1 MLLKKSEVKKLIK
14 DEGYRISPDSYE
26 GINRAV
32 ESTIK
37 QMLVQ
42 VANDN
47 MKTLMMQHTGA
58 RTTTIESNSCSRCA
72 NIKSTYIRWA
82 KNVQQ
87 FCADEATIMF
97 NRLRGQR

>member
-1 MLLKKSEVKKLIK
+1 MLLKKSEVKKLVR
-14 DEGYRISPDSYE
+14 DGGYRISPDAYE

-42 VANDN
+42 VATDN

-58 RTTTIESNSCSRCA
+58 RTTITDSNSCSRCA
-72 NIKSTYIRWA
+72 NIESTYIRWA

-87 FCADEATIMF
+87 FCADEAMIMF
-97 NRLRGQR
+97 NRLRSK

>member
-1 MLLKKSEVKKLIK
+1 MLLKKSEIKKLIRG
-14 DEGYRISPDSYE
+14 EGYRISPESYE

-58 RTTTIESNSCSRCA
+58 KTKTIESDPLCTFSMNFHSA
-72 NIKSTYIRWA
+72 LFLWT
-82 KNVQQ
+82 
-87 FCADEATIMF
+87 FF
-97 NRLRGQR
+97 L

>member
-1 MLLKKSEVKKLIK
+1 MLLKKSEVKKLIR

-42 VANDN
+42 VL
-47 MKTLMMQHTGA
+47 T
-58 RTTTIESNSCSRCA
+58 
-72 NIKSTYIRWA
+72 
-82 KNVQQ
+82 QQ
-87 FCADEATIMF
+87 EK
-97 NRLRGQR
+97 

>member
-1 MLLKKSEVKKLIK
+1 MLLKKSEIKKLIRG
-14 DEGYRISPDSYE
+14 EGYRISPESYE

-58 RTTTIESNSCSRCA
+58 KTAIISSSSCSRCA
-72 NIKSTYIRWA
+72 NIENTYIRWA

-97 NRLRGQR
+97 NRLRGK